1 MKLLKKMTA
10 LLLAMAL
17 FAPVVSLS
25 ACETEETP
33 QITETPTPPEEETP
47 PEEDG
52 GTDPDDPTKLK
63 APTLTMDVNVA
74 RWTAIDNATKYIYKR
89 GETGK
94 EKETTGLYVTLND
107 GQTLYVKAVGDNYKD
122 SDWAQITYNY
132 TDPYIAPPEWARK
145 PTLSAF
151 ISGDGG
157 EYSRFEGTVG
167 YYEITLTPN
176 TPKYYSFEIPNEG
189 QYALVT
195 NQPKTG
201 LTIERCDASA
211 QYISPVT
218 HPALELEDKTLYS
231 YVHCP
236 ASHYSTSW
244 RATYKIT
251 CTTNANITIRFVRVG
266 DALKEREKFITNV
279 TAKEIAGK
287 AQDMP
292 ISHAKAEIPWT
303 TADAPTY
310 FYDENY
316 EMTFTDLE
324 TGLPT
329 TKKGFYRLG
338 QAGDS
343 NAPVIWV
350 AITSAT
356 ERYLGEAFSQIQYK
370 GDNLTLLVDTDV
382 DGNYHME
389 SYVDFIMN
397 NGGLVDNANGGLPVE
412 GDSKMACYMNV
423 ANTDGLYP
431 VNQELFDFLNTY
443 TELNNPI
450 LDEGVSVNKE
460 DYWLAPCY
468 YYVEQE
474 LGSQANPIVLSEGE
488 NTVTLPE
495 MASVFYKIEATTAT
509 RYTLTG
515 SAGLIYYD
523 GAINHGVELNGFT
536 ITIDVPA
543 EGLILDLKAL
553 SASDYT
559 LTVTEVIE

>member
-1 MKLLKKMTA
+1 MTA
-10 LLLAMAL
+10 LLLAMSL
-17 FAPVVSLS
+17 LTPIVSLS
-25 ACETEETP
+25 ACEKEETP
-33 QITETPTPPEEETP
+33 PTAENPAPPKEETP

-74 RWTAIDNATKYIYKR
+74 RWTAIEHATKYIYKR

-94 EKETTGLYVTLND
+94 EKETNGLYVVLND
-107 GQTLYVKAVGDNYKD
+107 GQTLYVKAVGDEYKD
-122 SDWAQITYNY
+122 SEWAQITYNY
-132 TDPYIAPPEWARK
+132 TDPYVAPPEWARK
-145 PTLSAF
+145 PTLSSF
-151 ISGDGG
+151 ISGTGG
-157 EYSRFEGTVG
+157 EYDRFEGTEG
-167 YYEITLTPN
+167 YYEIDLTPN
-176 TPKYYSFEIPNEG
+176 NPEYYSFEIPNAG

-195 NQPKTG
+195 NTPKTG

-211 QYISPVT
+211 QYVSPVT
-218 HPALELEDKTLYS
+218 HPAQVMDDNTLYS

-244 RATYKIT
+244 RATYRIT
-251 CTTNANITIRFVRVG
+251 CTTNAKITIRFVRVG
-266 DALKEREKFITNV
+266 EPLKEREKIITNI

-292 ISHAKAEIPWT
+292 VSYAKTEIPWT
-303 TADAPTY
+303 AQDAPSY

-316 EMTFTDLE
+316 EMTFIDLATE
-324 TGLPT
+324 QPV
-329 TKKGFYRLG
+329 TKKGFYRYG

-343 NAPVIWV
+343 DAPVIWV

-356 ERYLGEAFSQIQYK
+356 ERYLGEPFSQIQYK

-397 NGGLVDNANGGLPVE
+397 NGGEVDNENGGVPVA
-412 GDSKMACYMNV
+412 GDDKMACYMNV
-423 ANTDGLYP
+423 ANTDGLFP

-443 TELNNPI
+443 TALNPPI
-450 LDEGVSVNKE
+450 LEEGVSVNKK

-474 LGSQANPIVLSEGE
+474 RGSKDNPIVLQTGE
-488 NTVTLPE
+488 NVVSLPE
-495 MASVFYKIEATTAT
+495 MDSVYYKIESTAETT
-509 RYTLTG
+509 YTITG
-515 SAGLIYYD
+515 SVGLIACINEQNY
-523 GAINHGVELNGFT
+523 GATDTNFNGFT
-536 ITIDVPA
+536 TTITIPA
-543 EGLILDLKAL
+543 GGIVFELKAL
-553 SASDYT
+553 FAGDYT
-559 LTVTEVIE
+559 FTITEITD